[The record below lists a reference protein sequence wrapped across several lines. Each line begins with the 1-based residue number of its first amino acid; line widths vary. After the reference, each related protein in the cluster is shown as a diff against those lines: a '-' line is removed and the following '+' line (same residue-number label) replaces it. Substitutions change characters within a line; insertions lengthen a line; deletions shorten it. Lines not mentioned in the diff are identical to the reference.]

1 MKIKVSFPCA
11 INQVSDCAVEIQ
23 GITLT
28 DELVRGEGIHKIAP
42 GLTLGE
48 AEKLT
53 EDAENWIIEQ
63 SLIRQIRIVR

>member
-11 INQVSDCAVEIQ
+11 INQVSGCAVEIQ
-23 GITLT
+23 GIQLS
-28 DELVRGEGIHKIAP
+28 EEIVRGENIHKIAP
-42 GLTLGE
+42 GLSIQE